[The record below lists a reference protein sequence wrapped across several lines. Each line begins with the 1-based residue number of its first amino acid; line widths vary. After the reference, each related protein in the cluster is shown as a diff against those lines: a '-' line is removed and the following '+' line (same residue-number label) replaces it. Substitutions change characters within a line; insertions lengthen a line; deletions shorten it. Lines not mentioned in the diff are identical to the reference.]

1 MTTQSRIEF
10 AAPPPEDNR
19 APITIK
25 VIGVGGGGG
34 NAINTMVESGLK
46 PIEVIAANTDQQ
58 ALSTSRADH
67 VLAIGQTLTKG
78 HGAGARPD
86 VGRRAAEESRAEL
99 MGLLEGADVVFI
111 TAGMGGGTGTGAA
124 PVVAEIAKQMGA
136 LTVAVVTRPF
146 KFEGRKRSTTADTG
160 IEALKDVVDTLFVI
174 PNERLF
180 SIAGDEMSGLDA
192 FKLADHV
199 LLDGVRGLVD
209 LIHSTGVINAD
220 FADVRTVMGFPG
232 LALMG
237 VGTARGELRAV
248 EAAQR
253 AVSSPLLEEIAITG
267 AKGVLVNIT
276 SSPTL
281 KMREMNEA
289 VTLIYEEADGDA
301 EVVFG
306 WVVDETMG
314 DEVRVTVIAT
324 GFEQVKADPVLPSDQ
339 AVTRPSIDRV
349 LKVEPRGGGRRAPI
363 TAVTPWDSVGGPEA
377 YDLPPSLR
385 QSREERGELPTPSQ
399 LLDRDP
405 GEVLRPH
412 EDDEMSHLDKPTYVR
427 RLAD

>member
-1 MTTQSRIEF
+1 MSTQSHIEF

-19 APITIK
+19 APIRIK

-34 NAINTMVESGLK
+34 NAVNTMVESGLNK
-46 PIEVIAANTDQQ
+46 VEVIAANTDQQ
-58 ALSTSRADH
+58 ALSISRADH
-67 VLAIGQTLTKG
+67 VLAIGQTLTRG
-78 HGAGARPD
+78 HGAGARPE
-86 VGRRAAEESRAEL
+86 VGKKAAQESRAEL
-99 MGLLEGADVVFI
+99 QAMLDGADVVFV

-146 KFEGRKRSTTADTG
+146 KFEGRKRASTADAG
-160 IEALKDVVDTLFVI
+160 IDALKAVVDTLFVI

-180 SIAGDEMSGLDA
+180 SIAGDDMSGLDA
-192 FKLADHV
+192 FKLADRV
-199 LLDGVRGLVD
+199 LLDGVRGLVE

-237 VGTARGELRAV
+237 VGKARGELRAV

-276 SSPTL
+276 SSSSL
-281 KMREMNEA
+281 RMREMNEA

-306 WVVDETMG
+306 WVVDEAMG
-314 DEVRVTVIAT
+314 DEVCVTVIAT
-324 GFEQVKADPVLPSDQ
+324 GFEQAREEPMLPDQ
-339 AVTRPSIDRV
+339 VSTRPSIDRV
-349 LKVEPRGGGRRAPI
+349 LKVGPRAATRRTPV
-363 TAVTPWDSVGGPEA
+363 TAVTPWDSVGQET

-385 QSREERGELPTPSQ
+385 LSREQRGEKPTPSQ
-399 LLDRDP
+399 LLERDP

>member
-10 AAPPPEDNR
+10 ASSSPEAGR
-19 APITIK
+19 APISIR

-34 NAINTMVESGLK
+34 NAVNTMVESGLTA
-46 PIEVIAANTDQQ
+46 IDAVAANTDQQ
-58 ALSTSRADH
+58 ALATSRANH
-67 VLAIGQTLTKG
+67 VLAIGQTLTRG
-78 HGAGARPD
+78 HGAGARPE
-86 VGRRAAEESRAEL
+86 VGRKAAEESRAEL
-99 MGLLEGADVVFI
+99 CELLQGADVVFV

-146 KFEGRKRSTTADTG
+146 KFEGRKRAATADVG
-160 IEALKDVVDTLFVI
+160 IEALKEVVDTLFVI

-180 SIAGDEMSGLDA
+180 AIAGDDMSSMDA
-192 FKLADHV
+192 FKLADRV
-199 LLDGVRGLVD
+199 LLDAVRGLVE
-209 LIHSTGVINAD
+209 LIHSTGVVNAD
-220 FADVRTVMGFPG
+220 FADVRTVMSFPG

-237 VGTARGELRAV
+237 MGSARGELRAV

-276 SSPTL
+276 SSSTL

-289 VTLIYEEADGDA
+289 VTLVYEEAHADA

-306 WVVDETMG
+306 WVVDESMG

-324 GFEQVKADPVLPSDQ
+324 GFEQASEEPQLPET
-339 AVTRPSIDRV
+339 TRPGIERV
-349 LKVEPRGGGRRAPI
+349 LKVEPRVQSRRAPV
-363 TAVTPWDSVGGPEA
+363 TAVTPWDNVGGPDA

-385 QSREERGELPTPSQ
+385 QSREERGEMPTPSQ
-399 LLDRDP
+399 LLDRSP
-405 GEVLRPH
+405 NEVLRAH
-412 EDDEMSHLDKPTYVR
+412 ADDEMSHLDKPTYVR

>member
-1 MTTQSRIEF
+1 MSTQSHIEF

-19 APITIK
+19 APICIK

-34 NAINTMVESGLK
+34 NAVNTMVESGLK
-46 PIEVIAANTDQQ
+46 KVEVIAANTDQQ
-58 ALSTSRADH
+58 ALSISRADH
-67 VLAIGQTLTKG
+67 VLAIGQTLTRG
-78 HGAGARPD
+78 HGAGARPE
-86 VGRRAAEESRAEL
+86 VGKEAAQESRAEIQAML
-99 MGLLEGADVVFI
+99 DGADVVFV

-146 KFEGRKRSTTADTG
+146 KFEGRKRSATADAG
-160 IEALKDVVDTLFVI
+160 IDALKSVVDTLFVI

-180 SIAGDEMSGLDA
+180 SIAGDDMSGLDA
-192 FKLADHV
+192 FKLADRV
-199 LLDGVRGLVD
+199 LLDGVRGLVE

-237 VGTARGELRAV
+237 VGKARGELRAV

-276 SSPTL
+276 SSRSL
-281 KMREMNEA
+281 RMREMNEA

-306 WVVDETMG
+306 WVVDEAMG

-324 GFEQVKADPVLPSDQ
+324 GFEQVHEEPMLPDQ
-339 AVTRPSIDRV
+339 VVTRPSIDRV
-349 LKVEPRGGGRRAPI
+349 LKVEPRAATRRTPV
-363 TAVTPWDSVGGPEA
+363 TAVTPWDSVGQEA

-385 QSREERGELPTPSQ
+385 QSREQRGERPTPSQ
-399 LLDRDP
+399 LLERDP
-405 GEVLRPH
+405 SEVLRPH

>member
-10 AAPPPEDNR
+10 AAPVSEGHP
-19 APITIK
+19 APVTIR

-34 NAINTMVESGLK
+34 NAVNTMVEAGLRSV
-46 PIEVIAANTDQQ
+46 EVAAANTDQQ
-58 ALSTSRADH
+58 ALAISRADT
-67 VLAIGQTLTKG
+67 VLAIGQTLTRG

-86 VGRRAAEESRAEL
+86 VGRQAAEESRPEIVEA
-99 MGLLEGADVVFI
+99 LEGADVVFI

-124 PVVAEIAKQMGA
+124 PVVAQIAKQMGA

-146 KFEGRKRSTTADTG
+146 KFEGRKRANTADVG
-160 IEALKDVVDTLFVI
+160 IAALKEVVDTLFVI

-180 SIAGDEMSGLDA
+180 AIAGDDMSSMDA
-192 FKLADHV
+192 FKLADRV
-199 LLDGVRGLVD
+199 LLDAVRGLVE
-209 LIHSTGVINAD
+209 LIHSTGVVNAD
-220 FADVRTVMGFPG
+220 FADVRSVMSFPG

-237 VGTARGELRAV
+237 VGTARGDLRAV

-267 AKGVLVNIT
+267 AKGILVNIT
-276 SSPTL
+276 SSSTL

-289 VTLIYEEADGDA
+289 VTLVYEEAAADA
-301 EVVFG
+301 DVVFG
-306 WVVDETMG
+306 WVVDEAMG

-324 GFEQVKADPVLPSDQ
+324 GFEQAQEELQLPET
-339 AVTRPSIDRV
+339 TRPGIERV
-349 LKVEPRGGGRRAPI
+349 LKVEPRVHTRRAQV
-363 TAVTPWDSVGGPEA
+363 TAVTPWDNVGGPDA

-385 QSREERGELPTPSQ
+385 QSREERGEMPTPSQ
-399 LLDRDP
+399 LLDRNP
-405 GEVLRPH
+405 GEVLRAH

>member
-1 MTTQSRIEF
+1 MTTMQSRIEF

-19 APITIK
+19 APVSIA

-34 NAINTMVESGLK
+34 NAVNTMVESGLRK
-46 PIEVIAANTDQQ
+46 VTVLAANTDQQ
-58 ALSTSRADH
+58 ALSSSRADG
-67 VLAIGQTLTKG
+67 VLAIGQALTRG

-86 VGRRAAEESRAEL
+86 VGRQAAEESRAEIAS
-99 MGLLEGADVVFI
+99 MITGADVVFV

-124 PVVAEIAKQMGA
+124 PVVAEIAREMGA

-146 KFEGRKRSTTADTG
+146 KFEGRKRAQTAEKG
-160 IEALKDVVDTLFVI
+160 IEALRNVVDTLFVI

-180 SIAGDEMSGLDA
+180 AIAGDDMSSMDA
-192 FKLADHV
+192 FKLADRV
-199 LLDGVRGLVD
+199 LLDAVKGLVE
-209 LIHSTGVINAD
+209 LIHSTGVVNAD
-220 FADVRTVMGFPG
+220 FADVKTVMGFPG

-237 VGTARGELRAV
+237 VGSATGELRAV

-267 AKGVLVNIT
+267 AQGLLVNIT
-276 SSPTL
+276 SSSTL

-289 VTLIYEEADGDA
+289 VTLVYEEADPDC

-306 WVVDETMG
+306 WVVDEEMG

-324 GFEQVKADPVLPSDQ
+324 GFEAEEDEPALPET
-339 AVTRPSIDRV
+339 TRPTIERV
-349 LKVEPRGGGRRAPI
+349 LKVEPRAQTRPAV
-363 TAVTPWDSVGGPEA
+363 TAITPWDQVNSGHDGF
-377 YDLPPSLR
+377 DLPPAVR
-385 QSREERGELPTPSQ
+385 QSREARHLPTPSQ
-399 LLDRDP
+399 LLERN
-405 GEVLRPH
+405 PH
-412 EDDEMSHLDKPTYVR
+412 EMLTSADDDEMSHLDTPAFVR

>member
-19 APITIK
+19 APIRIR

-34 NAINTMVESGLK
+34 NAVNTMVEAGLSCV
-46 PIEVIAANTDQQ
+46 EVAAANTDQQ
-58 ALSTSRADH
+58 ALSISRADT
-67 VLAIGQTLTKG
+67 VLAIGQALTRG

-86 VGRRAAEESRAEL
+86 VGRQAAEESRAEIVEA
-99 MGLLEGADVVFI
+99 LEGADVVFI

-146 KFEGRKRSTTADTG
+146 KFEGRKRASTAEVG
-160 IEALKDVVDTLFVI
+160 IAALKGVVDTLFVI

-180 SIAGDEMSGLDA
+180 SIAGDDMSSMDA
-192 FKLADHV
+192 FKLADRV
-199 LLDGVRGLVD
+199 LLDAVRGLVE
-209 LIHSTGVINAD
+209 LIHSTGVVNAD
-220 FADVRTVMGFPG
+220 FADVRSVMSYPG

-276 SSPTL
+276 SSSTL

-289 VTLIYEEADGDA
+289 VTLVYEEADGDA
-301 EVVFG
+301 DVVFG
-306 WVVDETMG
+306 WVVDESMG

-324 GFEQVKADPVLPSDQ
+324 GFESQKQELQLPET
-339 AVTRPSIDRV
+339 TRPGIERV
-349 LKVEPRGGGRRAPI
+349 LKVEPRGGSRRAQV
-363 TAVTPWDSVGGPEA
+363 TAVTPWDNVGGPDA
-377 YDLPPSLR
+377 YDLPPSIR
-385 QSREERGELPTPSQ
+385 QSREERGEQPTPSQ
-399 LLDRDP
+399 LLDRNP
-405 GEVLRPH
+405 GEVLRAH

>member
-10 AAPPPEDNR
+10 AAPVPEGHP
-19 APITIK
+19 APVTIR

-34 NAINTMVESGLK
+34 NAVNTMVEAGLRSV
-46 PIEVIAANTDQQ
+46 EVAAANTDQQ
-58 ALSTSRADH
+58 ALAISRADT
-67 VLAIGQTLTKG
+67 VLAIGQTLTRG

-86 VGRRAAEESRAEL
+86 VGRQAAEESRLEIVEA
-99 MGLLEGADVVFI
+99 LEGADVVFI

-124 PVVAEIAKQMGA
+124 PVVAQIAKQMGA

-146 KFEGRKRSTTADTG
+146 KFEGRKRANTADVG
-160 IEALKDVVDTLFVI
+160 IAALKEVVDTLFVI

-180 SIAGDEMSGLDA
+180 AIAGDDMSSMDA
-192 FKLADHV
+192 FKLADRV
-199 LLDGVRGLVD
+199 LLDAVRGLVE
-209 LIHSTGVINAD
+209 LIHSTGVVNAD
-220 FADVRTVMGFPG
+220 FADVRSVMSFPG

-237 VGTARGELRAV
+237 VGTARGDLRAV

-267 AKGVLVNIT
+267 AKGILVNIT
-276 SSPTL
+276 SSSTL

-289 VTLIYEEADGDA
+289 VTLVYEEAAADA
-301 EVVFG
+301 DVVFG
-306 WVVDETMG
+306 WVVDEAMG

-324 GFEQVKADPVLPSDQ
+324 GFEQAQEELQLPET
-339 AVTRPSIDRV
+339 TRPGIERV
-349 LKVEPRGGGRRAPI
+349 LKVEPRVHTRRAQV
-363 TAVTPWDSVGGPEA
+363 TAVTPWDNVGGPDA

-385 QSREERGELPTPSQ
+385 QSREERGEMPTPSQ
-399 LLDRDP
+399 LLDRNP
-405 GEVLRPH
+405 GEVLRAH